1 MTGAERGFL
10 LLGSH
15 LGVQEQRI
23 LTGPQLRKLT
33 ARVRNAQ
40 RPSQDRHLQLQDIT
54 ALGYGLQMAEQILFL
69 LSREKQLEYYLRAGT
84 ALGCYPLTRASA
96 AYPRRWWAALG
107 DDSPACVW
115 YQGDL
120 ALLERP
126 KVALVGSRALCVE
139 NAAFAREVGRQ
150 AALQGYVLV
159 SGNARGSDITAQEAC
174 LQAGGSV
181 ISIVAD
187 DLSRHKGRNCVLF
200 ISEEDYDAPFS
211 AQRALRRN
219 RLIHSLG
226 SMTFVAQCSARSG
239 GTWDGTVH
247 NLFGRHSPV
256 FCFDD
261 GSDAVRQLEQMGAQ
275 CIEIDELTDFT
286 QLKSAEISLFEG

>member
-15 LGVQEQRI
+15 LGMQEQRI

-33 ARVRNAQ
+33 ARVRNAPK
-40 RPSQDRHLQLQDIT
+40 PSQDRELQLQDIT

-69 LSREKQLEYYLRAGT
+69 LSRKKQLEYYLRAG
-84 ALGCYPLTRASA
+84 ARLGCHPLTRASG
-96 AYPRRWWAALG
+96 AYPSRWSAALG

-115 YQGDL
+115 YKGDL
-120 ALLERP
+120 SLLARP
-126 KVALVGSRALCVE
+126 MVALVGSRELCEE
-139 NAAFAREVGRQ
+139 NAAFAREAGRQ

-187 DLSRHKGRNCVLF
+187 DLSRHKEREGVLF

-226 SMTFVAQCSARSG
+226 SVTFVAQCSARSG

-256 FCFDD
+256 FCFGD

-275 CIEIDELTDFT
+275 CIGMDALQAFS
-286 QLKSAEISLFEG
+286 QLKSTEISLFEG